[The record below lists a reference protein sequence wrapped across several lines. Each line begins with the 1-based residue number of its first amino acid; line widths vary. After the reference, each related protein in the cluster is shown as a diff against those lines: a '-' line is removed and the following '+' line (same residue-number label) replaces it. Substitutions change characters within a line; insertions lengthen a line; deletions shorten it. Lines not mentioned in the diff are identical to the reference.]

1 MPARVEPH
9 ALSGEFVL
17 VSLVRL
23 IQSTDKPRP
32 FCVQL
37 GNCAVH
43 VTQPPL
49 RGREAGFGLGQLARE
64 AGRFGADLVE
74 RNLLGALFVF
84 EHQQTL
90 ARPVEFGFECHHA
103 PVCGRKPLIEPAV
116 FFAQSLAFAGLL
128 SKSCLEVND
137 LRASC
142 SNIDGDLCF
151 RGFERSKQVL
161 RRRKLLTQRLTFFFR
176 KFGLFLELSN
186 FVAQLA

>member
-1 MPARVEPH
+1 LSSDSSAITRLSAVENR
-9 ALSGEFVL
+9 SS
-17 VSLVRL
+17 SL
-23 IQSTDKPRP
+23 
-32 FCVQL
+32 
-37 GNCAVH
+37 
-43 VTQPPL
+43 
-49 RGREAGFGLGQLARE
+49 
-64 AGRFGADLVE
+64 RFSS
-74 RNLLGALFVF
+74 
-84 EHQQTL
+84 
-90 ARPVEFGFECHHA
+90 
-103 PVCGRKPLIEPAV
+103 
-116 FFAQSLAFAGLL
+116 QSLAFAGLL